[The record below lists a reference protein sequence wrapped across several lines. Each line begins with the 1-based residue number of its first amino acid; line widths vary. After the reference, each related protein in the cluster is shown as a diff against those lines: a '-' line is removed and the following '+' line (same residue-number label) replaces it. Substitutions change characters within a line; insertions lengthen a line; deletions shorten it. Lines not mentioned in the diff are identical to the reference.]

1 MHGIFWVLYARNI
14 LVLMVGVAG
23 WLTGQMMGQGGYA
36 EIFGDHVGGLDM
48 IFGFVGASVGSYL
61 FLLRSSAP

>member
-1 MHGIFWVLYARNI
+1 MQGIFWVL
-14 LVLMVGVAG
+14 MVGLAG
-23 WLTGQMMGQGGYA
+23 WLAGQMMGQEGYGEILGG
-36 EIFGDHVGGLDM
+36 HVGGLDM

>member
-1 MHGIFWVLYARNI
+1 MYGIFWVLMI
-14 LVLMVGVAG
+14 GVAG
-23 WLTGQMMGQGGYA
+23 WLSGMVAGEEGYE
-36 EIFGDHVGGLDM
+36 EILGVHIGELDM

>member
-1 MHGIFWVLYARNI
+1 MHGIFW
-14 LVLMVGVAG
+14 VLMVGVAG
-23 WLTGQMMGQGGYA
+23 WLTGQMMGQEPYGEILGG
-36 EIFGDHVGGLDM
+36 HVGGLDM